1 MRNETGYIKYLTDDE
16 FKKIKQFVNKLQSPS
31 MRMCIKIMMYLGL
44 RVGESIRL
52 KRNNFNQNFSLL
64 TYVMQKS
71 KKVKERIVP
80 ESLRKELAK
89 YYQTWHHRCIDGY
102 LFFPSYRNQSKNKHL
117 QRNSIGLKF
126 RDLRKTLDLDY
137 SYYTSKNG
145 QKFHRLSPHTLRH
158 YAIWKYYQAS
168 GNCLITARDM
178 IGHSKIET
186 TAKYIRSVE
195 FITNEKE
202 IIEKAFTD

>member
-137 SYYTSKNG
+137 S
-145 QKFHRLSPHTLRH
+145 
-158 YAIWKYYQAS
+158 
-168 GNCLITARDM
+168 
-178 IGHSKIET
+178 
-186 TAKYIRSVE
+186 
-195 FITNEKE
+195 
-202 IIEKAFTD
+202 